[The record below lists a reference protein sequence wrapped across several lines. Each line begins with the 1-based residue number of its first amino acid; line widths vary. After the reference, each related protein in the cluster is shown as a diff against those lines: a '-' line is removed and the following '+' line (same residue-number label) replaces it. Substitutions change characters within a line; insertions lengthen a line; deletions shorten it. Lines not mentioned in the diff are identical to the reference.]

1 MAQMKL
7 QEVTI
12 TEALPSQETDD
23 QASAL
28 RPLTETMEHHAWDIG
43 IKLEYVN
50 GLPVWE
56 GSPVFRHQKK
66 IDDIRRSIQAN
77 EMSAEPCGC
86 VSVADLTILFPDG
99 SIKRPDISIFCAEPI
114 ELDTICTEI
123 PAVVIEIISKGYEK
137 KDTEVSLPFY
147 LAQGLADIVI
157 FDPATNRV
165 THYHDGKSDTH
176 DTPIDLTFAC
186 GCRAT
191 F

>member
-1 MAQMKL
+1 
-7 QEVTI
+7 
-12 TEALPSQETDD
+12 
-23 QASAL
+23 
-28 RPLTETMEHHAWDIG
+28 MEHHAWDTG

-66 IDDIRRSIQAN
+66 IDDIRRSIR
-77 EMSAEPCGC
+77 SDDKLTSPCDC
-86 VSVADLTILFPDG
+86 VSVADLTIHFPDG
-99 SIKRPDISIFCAEPI
+99 SIKRPDISIFCTEPL

-137 KDTEVSLPFY
+137 KDTEVGLPFY
-147 LAQGLADIVI
+147 LVQGLPDIVI
-157 FDPATNRV
+157 FDPATNSL
-165 THYHDGKSDTH
+165 THYHAGKSDTH
-176 DTPIDLTFAC
+176 QSPIELTFAC

>member
-1 MAQMKL
+1 MAPIKIAEPRNSPENAVQ
-7 QEVTI
+7 
-12 TEALPSQETDD
+12 PST
-23 QASAL
+23 L
-28 RPLTETMEHHAWDIG
+28 RPLTETMEHRAWELG

-66 IDDIRRSIQAN
+66 IDDIRRSIHS
-77 EMSAEPCGC
+77 EDGSAEACDC

-99 SIKRPDISIFCAEPI
+99 SIKRPDISIFCSEPL

-157 FDPATNRV
+157 FDPATDKV
-165 THYHDGKSDTH
+165 THYHGGSSDIH
-176 DTPIDLTFAC
+176 NSPIQLTFAC

-191 F
+191 I

>member
-1 MAQMKL
+1 MTQTHL
-7 QEVTI
+7 QGKPVT
-12 TEALPSQETDD
+12 ERLHSQENAD
-23 QASAL
+23 QPSTL
-28 RPLTETMEHHAWDIG
+28 SPLTEAMGYHAWDIG
-43 IKLEYVN
+43 IKLEVVN
-50 GLPVWE
+50 GLPIWE

-66 IDDIRRSIQAN
+66 IDDIRRSIHPN
-77 EMSAEPCGC
+77 VGSTSSCDC

-99 SIKRPDISIFCAEPI
+99 SIKRPDISIFCTEPV

-147 LAQGLADIVI
+147 LAQGVSDIVI
-157 FDPATNRV
+157 FDPSTNSV
-165 THYHDGKSDTH
+165 THYHDGKADTQNS
-176 DTPIDLTFAC
+176 PVDLIFPC